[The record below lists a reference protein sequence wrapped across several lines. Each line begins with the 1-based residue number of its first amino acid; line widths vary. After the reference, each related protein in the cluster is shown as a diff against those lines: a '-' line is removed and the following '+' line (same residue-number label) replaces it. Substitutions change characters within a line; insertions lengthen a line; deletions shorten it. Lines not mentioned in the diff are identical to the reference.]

1 MECGKLTAK
10 LRDAVPV
17 CFMVDGK
24 EVKRYKNIEIP
35 DEIKNLPFKA
45 FDFNVPLTG
54 AITFKISF
62 EPGVLPEVWPEKRQR
77 KSRAAKAAEAEI
89 PADVTEDIQNALEQA
104 EAEGQPV
111 QDVAEATMNGA
122 EVRAEVNGPEII
134 ITAEDDEEAAES
146 AEQEEAPQE
155 YSMALHYHVTGEQ
168 RKALVTA
175 VSAFVDAPAVYQNAP
190 TFAYAIGEYSVDKEG
205 TLTGPANEALVTA
218 LQAKGFIAE

>member
-62 EPGVLPEVWPEKRQR
+62 EPGILPEVWPEKRQR
-77 KSRAAKAAEAEI
+77 KSRAAKTGEEEI
-89 PADVTEDIQNALEQA
+89 PASVTEAIQHALEQV
-104 EAEGQPV
+104 EADGQPV
-111 QDVAEATMNGA
+111 QEITEAAANGA
-122 EVRAEVNGPEII
+122 EIQAEVNGSEII
-134 ITAEDDEEAAES
+134 ITAENGEEAAES
-146 AEQEEAPQE
+146 AEQEEATQE
-155 YSMALHYHVTGEQ
+155 YSMALYYHVTGEQ
-168 RKALVTA
+168 RKALAAA
-175 VSAFVDAPAVYQNAP
+175 VSAYTGAPAVYQNAP
-190 TFAYAIGEYSVDKEG
+190 TFAYAIGEYRVDKEG
-205 TLTGPANEALVTA
+205 TLTGPASEALITA
-218 LQAKGFIAE
+218 LQAKGFMVE

>member
-17 CFMVDGK
+17 CFIVDGK

-35 DEIKNLPFKA
+35 DEVKKLPFKA

-89 PADVTEDIQNALEQA
+89 PASVTEALQHALEQA
-104 EAEGQPV
+104 EADGQPV
-111 QDVAEATMNGA
+111 QEVAEAVANGA
-122 EVRAEVNGPEII
+122 EIQAEVDGPEII
-134 ITAEDDEEAAES
+134 ITAVNDEETAES
-146 AEQEEAPQE
+146 AEQEEVTQE
-155 YSMALHYHVTGEQ
+155 HSMALYYHATGEQ
-168 RKALVTA
+168 RKALVSEVRA
-175 VSAFVDAPAVYQNAP
+175 YIDAPSVYQNAP
-190 TFAYAIGEYSVDKEG
+190 TFAYAIGEYRVDKEG
-205 TLTGPANEALVTA
+205 TLTGPADEALVTA
-218 LQAKGFIAE
+218 LQAKGFMAE

>member
-17 CFMVDGK
+17 CFIVDGK

-35 DEIKNLPFKA
+35 DEIKKLPFKA

-54 AITFKISF
+54 AITFKINTRSRVIAGSLAGKAPAQ
-62 EPGVLPEVWPEKRQR
+62 EQAEKTAEV
-77 KSRAAKAAEAEI
+77 EI
-89 PADVTEDIQNALEQA
+89 PANVTEAIQHALEQA

-111 QDVAEATMNGA
+111 QDITEAAMNDA
-122 EVRAEVNGPEII
+122 EVRAEVNGQEII
-134 ITAEDDEEAAES
+134 ITAEDGEEAVES
-146 AEQEEAPQE
+146 TELEEAPQE
-155 YSMALHYHVTGEQ
+155 YSMALYYHVTGEQ

-175 VSAFVDAPAVYQNAP
+175 VSAFLDAPAVYQNAP

-205 TLTGPANEALVTA
+205 TLTGPASEALVAA
-218 LQAKGFIAE
+218 LQAKGFMAE

>member
-17 CFMVDGK
+17 CFIVDGK

-35 DEIKNLPFKA
+35 DEVKKLPFKA

-89 PADVTEDIQNALEQA
+89 PANVTEAIQNALEQA
-104 EAEGQPV
+104 EAEGQ
-111 QDVAEATMNGA
+111 
-122 EVRAEVNGPEII
+122 RAEVNGPEII
-134 ITAEDDEEAAES
+134 ITAEDGEETAES
-146 AEQEEAPQE
+146 TKPEEAPQE
-155 YSMALHYHVTGEQ
+155 YSMALYYHVTGEQ

-175 VSAFVDAPAVYQNAP
+175 VSAFVDETAVYQNAP
-190 TFAYAIGEYSVDKEG
+190 TFAYAIGEYRVDKEG

-218 LQAKGFIAE
+218 LQAKGFMAE

>member
-17 CFMVDGK
+17 CFIVDGK

-35 DEIKNLPFKA
+35 DEIKKLPFKA

-89 PADVTEDIQNALEQA
+89 PANVTEDIQNALEQA

-111 QDVAEATMNGA
+111 QEVAEAAANGA

-134 ITAEDDEEAAES
+134 ITAEDGEETAEN

-155 YSMALHYHVTGEQ
+155 YSMVSHYHVTGEQ

-175 VSAFVDAPAVYQNAP
+175 VSAYTDAPAVYQNAP
-190 TFAYAIGEYSVDKEG
+190 TFAYVIGEYRVDKEG

-218 LQAKGFIAE
+218 LQAKGFMAE

>member
-10 LRDAVPV
+10 LRDAVPI
-17 CFMVDGK
+17 CFIVDGK

-35 DEIKNLPFKA
+35 DEIKKLPFKV

-54 AITFKISF
+54 AITFKIGF

-77 KSRAAKAAEAEI
+77 ESRAAKAAEAEI
-89 PADVTEDIQNALEQA
+89 PANVTEVIQNALEQA

-111 QDVAEATMNGA
+111 QDIVEAAMNGA

-134 ITAEDDEEAAES
+134 ITAEDGAETEES
-146 AEQEEAPQE
+146 TKPEEAPQE
-155 YSMALHYHVTGEQ
+155 YSMELYYHVTGEQ

-205 TLTGPANEALVTA
+205 TLTGPASEALITA
-218 LQAKGFIAE
+218 LQAKGFIVE

>member
-1 MECGKLTAK
+1 
-10 LRDAVPV
+10 
-17 CFMVDGK
+17 MVDGK

-35 DEIKNLPFKA
+35 DEIKKLPYKA

-62 EPGVLPEVWPEKRQR
+62 EPGILPEVWPEKRQR

-89 PADVTEDIQNALEQA
+89 PASVTEAIQHALEQA
-104 EAEGQPV
+104 EADGQPV
-111 QDVAEATMNGA
+111 QEIAEAAANGA
-122 EVRAEVNGPEII
+122 EIQAEVNGPEII

-168 RKALVTA
+168 RKALVAA
-175 VSAFVDAPAVYQNAP
+175 VSAYTGTPAVYQNAP
-190 TFAYAIGEYSVDKEG
+190 TFAYVIGEYSVDKEG
-205 TLTGPANEALVTA
+205 TLTGPANEALITA
-218 LQAKGFIAE
+218 LQVRGFIAE

>member
-24 EVKRYKNIEIP
+24 EVKRYKSIEIP

-62 EPGVLPEVWPEKRQR
+62 EPGILPEVWPEKRQR
-77 KSRAAKAAEAEI
+77 KSRAAKTGEEEI
-89 PADVTEDIQNALEQA
+89 PASVTEAIQHALEQV
-104 EAEGQPV
+104 EADGQPV
-111 QDVAEATMNGA
+111 QEITEAVANGA
-122 EVRAEVNGPEII
+122 EIQAEVNGPEII
-134 ITAEDDEEAAES
+134 VTAEDGEEAAEG
-146 AEQEEAPQE
+146 AEPEEAPQE
-155 YSMALHYHVTGEQ
+155 YSMALYYHATGEQ

-175 VSAFVDAPAVYQNAP
+175 VSAYTGTPAVYQNAP
-190 TFAYAIGEYSVDKEG
+190 TFAYAIGECSVDREG
-205 TLTGPANEALVTA
+205 TLTGLANKALMTA
-218 LQAKGFIAE
+218 LQTKGFMAE

>member
-17 CFMVDGK
+17 CFIVDGK

-35 DEIKNLPFKA
+35 DEIKKLPYKA

-77 KSRAAKAAEAEI
+77 KHRAEKAAEAEI
-89 PADVTEDIQNALEQA
+89 PANVTEAIQHTLEQA
-104 EAEGQPV
+104 ETDGQPV
-111 QDVAEATMNGA
+111 QEVAEAAENGA
-122 EVRAEVNGPEII
+122 EIQAEVNGPEII

-168 RKALVTA
+168 RKALVAA
-175 VSAFVDAPAVYQNAP
+175 VSAYTGTPAVYQNAP
-190 TFAYAIGEYSVDKEG
+190 IHPKLQKIQSLKL
-205 TLTGPANEALVTA
+205 TL
-218 LQAKGFIAE
+218 

>member
-35 DEIKNLPFKA
+35 DEIKKLPFKA

-62 EPGVLPEVWPEKRQR
+62 ETGVLPEIWPEKRQR
-77 KSRAAKAAEAEI
+77 KHRAEKAAEAEI
-89 PADVTEDIQNALEQA
+89 PANVTEAIQRALEQA

-111 QDVAEATMNGA
+111 QDVAEVAANGA
-122 EVRAEVNGPEII
+122 EVQAEVNGPEII
-134 ITAEDDEEAAES
+134 ITAEDGEETAES
-146 AEQEEAPQE
+146 TKPEEAPQE
-155 YSMALHYHVTGEQ
+155 HTMALHYHVTGEQ

-175 VSAFVDAPAVYQNAP
+175 VSAFLDAPAVYQNAP
-190 TFAYAIGEYSVDKEG
+190 TFAYAIGEYRVDKAG
-205 TLTGPANEALVTA
+205 TLTGPASEALVAA
-218 LQAKGFIAE
+218 LQAKGFMAE

>member
-35 DEIKNLPFKA
+35 DEIKKLPYKA

-111 QDVAEATMNGA
+111 QDVAEAAMNGA

-134 ITAEDDEEAAES
+134 ITAEDGEETVES
-146 AEQEEAPQE
+146 TKPEEAPQE
-155 YSMALHYHVTGEQ
+155 YSMALYYHATGEQ

-175 VSAFVDAPAVYQNAP
+175 VSAFIDAPAVYQNAP
-190 TFAYAIGEYSVDKEG
+190 TFAYAIGEYCVDKEG
-205 TLTGPANEALVTA
+205 TLTGPASEALITA
-218 LQAKGFIAE
+218 LQAKGFMAE

>member
-1 MECGKLTAK
+1 
-10 LRDAVPV
+10 
-17 CFMVDGK
+17 MVDGK
-24 EVKRYKNIEIP
+24 EIKRYRNIEIP
-35 DEIKNLPFKA
+35 DEIRKLSYKA
-45 FDFNVPLTG
+45 FDFNVPLTR

-77 KSRAAKAAEAEI
+77 KSRAAKAAEAET
-89 PADVTEDIQNALEQA
+89 PANVTEAIQNALEQA

-111 QDVAEATMNGA
+111 QDIVEAAMNGA

-134 ITAEDDEEAAES
+134 ITAEDGEETAES
-146 AEQEEAPQE
+146 TKPEEAPQE
-155 YSMALHYHVTGEQ
+155 YSMALYYHATGEQ

-175 VSAFVDAPAVYQNAP
+175 VSAFADAPAVYQNAP